1 MKKFIKKIYFLKDFN
16 FVLIHIICKMLV
28 LPKSYLNYLWDN
40 IFECFFKKYNRLK
53 KKKTSFFSK
62 YMIMESLN
70 PKE

>member
-1 MKKFIKKIYFLKDFN
+1 
-16 FVLIHIICKMLV
+16 MLV